1 MLFMGLIKKLYVKL
15 VVGDIKETDCEPN
28 VDEWISYLGKLPKTK
43 DCIQNTKNK
52 YDCRQFHFRTWKRML
67 LEMASFPIM
76 VYKIRLLFGDSKELP
91 TVQSNTILIE
101 KKLDVDYHDIMPK
114 QLVQEYDNMVEVIAH
129 RESKPLKEHLCRE
142 AIDIL
147 KPLINKYWY
156 HPYLIIWCIRELAK
170 HSVYIEKYNPRS
182 TVVYIEE
189 RNVASPL
196 IKKLYE
202 QTGRKF
208 VSFMHGEYLLRL
220 IQGFMGFS
228 EYYIWDKSY
237 EDMFANM
244 LKCNIDKYVLY
255 KPKKLEKKWN
265 LETIEPSIY
274 CTYYF
279 SAESKESIK
288 GIASLFKRIE
298 SSGKRC
304 KVRPHPR
311 YSQWDYINDSFPD
324 EMIENPKEISI
335 KESLSRTKYAV
346 GLATTVLSE
355 AYFEGRTVVI
365 DDISSKEKFDNLERR
380 NFICLRRPHFLLSEL
395 MAEIDKEKTE

>member
-15 VVGDIKETDCEPN
+15 VVGDIKETDREPN
-28 VDEWISYLGKLPKTK
+28 VEKWILYLGKLSKTD

-52 YDCRQFHFRTWKRML
+52 YDCRQFHFRTWKRII

-76 VYKIRLLFGDSKELP
+76 VYKIRLLFGNFKELP
-91 TVQSNTILIE
+91 KVQSNTLLIE
-101 KKLDVDYHDIMPK
+101 KKLDVDYHDIIPE
-114 QLVQEYDNMVEVIAH
+114 QLVQEYTNTIEVIAY
-129 RESKPLKEHLCRE
+129 RESKQQTEHLSRE

-147 KPLINKYWY
+147 KPLIKKYWY
-156 HPYLIIWCIRELAK
+156 HPYLIIWCTRELAK
-170 HSVYIEKYNPRS
+170 HSAYIEKFNPRS

-189 RNVASPL
+189 RNVATPL

-208 VSFMHGEYLLRL
+208 ISFMHGEYLLRL

-237 EDMFANM
+237 EDMFANT
-244 LKCNIDKYVLY
+244 LKCDIDKYVLY
-255 KPKKLEKKWN
+255 KPGKLEKKWN
-265 LETIEPSIY
+265 LEAIEPSIY

-288 GIASLFKRIE
+288 KISSIFKQIE
-298 SSGKRC
+298 ALGKKC

-311 YSQWDYINDSFPD
+311 YSQWDYINENFPD
-324 EMIENPKEISI
+324 EMLENPKDVSI
-335 KESLSRTKYAV
+335 EESLGRTKYVV

-380 NFICLRRPHFLLSEL
+380 NFICLRRPHFLLSDL
-395 MAEIDKEKTE
+395 LAETDKGKN